1 MKKPMPALMFKG
13 MSIILKIRDIFKPRD
28 VVLREVDIKPGFR
41 VLDFG
46 CGPGS
51 YVTCTSKRVG
61 EGGKV
66 FALDI
71 HPLAV
76 KKVKETALKLGLSNV
91 ETICSDCQ
99 TGLQDNEIDI
109 IFLYDIF
116 HMLSDKR
123 SVLSEIHRILKDN
136 GILSFSDHHM
146 KEKDILLAMKEIG
159 LFEFGKKNKNTY
171 CFIKKEF
178 RGYT

>member
-1 MKKPMPALMFKG
+1 MQKPMPALMFKG
-13 MSIILKIRDIFKPRD
+13 MSIILKLRDIFRPRD
-28 VVLREVDIKPGFR
+28 DVLNELDIHQGFK

-51 YVTCTSKRVG
+51 YVFDTSKRVG
-61 EGGKV
+61 KDGKI

-76 KKVKETALKLGLSNV
+76 KKVKDTALKMGLSNV

-99 TGLQDNEIDI
+99 TGLQNKEIDI
-109 IFLYDIF
+109 VFLYDIF
-116 HMLSDKR
+116 HMLSDKI
-123 SVLSEIHRILKDN
+123 SVLLEIHRILKDN

-146 KEKDILLAMKEIG
+146 KKKDILLTMEEIG
-159 LFEFGKKNKNTY
+159 LFKLSKHNKHTY
-171 CFIKKEF
+171 SFIKRKK
-178 RGYT
+178 

>member
-1 MKKPMPALMFKG
+1 MEKPMPSLMFKG
-13 MSIILKIRDIFKPRD
+13 MSFFLLRVRDIIRPRDEILK
-28 VVLREVDIKPGFR
+28 EVGIKQGLT

-51 YVTCTSKRVG
+51 YIAYTSKSVG
-61 EGGKV
+61 SEGKV

-91 ETICSDCQ
+91 ETIYSDCK
-99 TGLQDNEIDI
+99 TGLKNSEVDI
-109 IFLYDIF
+109 VLLYDIF

-123 SVLSEIHRILKDN
+123 SVLSEIHRVLKDN

-146 KEKDILLAMKEIG
+146 KEKNILLAMEEIG
-159 LFEFGKKNKNTY
+159 LFELRTKNKNTY
-171 CFIKKEF
+171 CFIKMQN
-178 RGYT
+178 

>member
-1 MKKPMPALMFKG
+1 MKKPMPTLMFKG
-13 MSIILKIRDIFKPRD
+13 MSFVFKLRDLFKPRD
-28 VVLREVDIKPGFR
+28 EVLNEVDISPGFK

-51 YVTCTSKRVG
+51 YVTGTSKRVG
-61 EGGKV
+61 KDGKV

-76 KKVKETALKLGLSNV
+76 KKVKDTALKLGLSNV

-99 TGLQDNEIDI
+99 TGLKNNEIDVVL
-109 IFLYDIF
+109 LYDIF
-116 HMLSDKR
+116 HMLNDQKG
-123 SVLSEIHRILKDN
+123 VLAEIHRILKDS

-146 KEKDILLAMKEIG
+146 KKKDILLAMEEIG
-159 LFEFGKKNKNTY
+159 LFKLRKKNKNTY
-171 CFIKKEF
+171 CFIKKEHP
-178 RGYT
+178 

>member
-1 MKKPMPALMFKG
+1 M
-13 MSIILKIRDIFKPRD
+13 
-28 VVLREVDIKPGFR
+28 
-41 VLDFG
+41 
-46 CGPGS
+46 
-51 YVTCTSKRVG
+51 
-61 EGGKV
+61 
-66 FALDI
+66 
-71 HPLAV
+71 

-99 TGLQDNEIDI
+99 TGLQDNEVDI

-116 HMLSDKR
+116 HMLIDKR

-159 LFEFGKKNKNTY
+159 LFELGKKNKNTY
-171 CFIKKEF
+171 CFVKREF
-178 RGYT
+178 RGHT

>member
-1 MKKPMPALMFKG
+1 
-13 MSIILKIRDIFKPRD
+13 MSFILKLRDTFRPRD
-28 VVLREVDIKPGFR
+28 AILKEVDINPGFK

-51 YVTCTSKRVG
+51 YVLNTSKRVG
-61 EGGKV
+61 KNGKI

-76 KKVKETALKLGLSNV
+76 KKVKDTALKMGLSNV

-99 TGLQDNEIDI
+99 TGLRNKEIDVV
-109 IFLYDIF
+109 FLYDIF
-116 HMLSDKR
+116 HMLSGKI

-146 KEKDILLAMKEIG
+146 KEKDILFAMEEIG
-159 LFEFGKKNKNTY
+159 LFKLSKQNKNTY
-171 CFIKKEF
+171 SFIKKK
-178 RGYT
+178 T

>member
-1 MKKPMPALMFKG
+1 MEKPMPALMFKG
-13 MSIILKIRDIFKPRD
+13 MSILLKIRDIFKPRD
-28 VVLREVDIKPGFR
+28 LILREVDIKPGFKI
-41 VLDFG
+41 LDFG

-51 YVTCTSKRVG
+51 YVTCTSNRVG
-61 EGGKV
+61 EKGKV

-76 KKVKETALKLGLSNV
+76 KKVKETALKSGLSNV

-99 TGLQDNEIDI
+99 TGLQDNEMDI
-109 IFLYDIF
+109 VFLYDIF

-123 SVLSEIHRILKDN
+123 SVLSEIHRILKEN

-146 KEKDILLAMKEIG
+146 KEKDILQAMKEIG
-159 LFEFGKKNKNTY
+159 LFEFGKKDKNTY
-171 CFIKKEF
+171 CFIKKDYE
-178 RGYT
+178 

>member
-1 MKKPMPALMFKG
+1 MPTCIFKG
-13 MSIILKIRDIFKPRD
+13 MSFIFKLRDTFRPRD
-28 VVLREVDIKPGFR
+28 EVLKEVDIQPGFK

-51 YVTCTSKRVG
+51 YITCTSKRVG
-61 EGGKV
+61 GDGKV

-76 KKVKETALKLGLSNV
+76 KNVKDTALKLGLSNV

-99 TGLQDNEIDI
+99 TGLQNNELDI
-109 IFLYDIF
+109 VFLYDIF
-116 HMLSDKR
+116 HMLSDKKG
-123 SVLSEIHRILKDN
+123 VLSEIHRVLKDH

-146 KEKDILLAMKEIG
+146 KKKDILLAMEEIG
-159 LFEFGKKNKNTY
+159 LFKLRKKNKNTY
-171 CFIKKEF
+171 CFIKKEHP
-178 RGYT
+178 